1 MLRDRL
7 VCGIGDET
15 TQRLL
20 LAEAELTFKKALEIA
35 TSQESASKNVQTLRG
50 FQSHVGTPASQVPP
64 VEPVH
69 LLKTG
74 KQPQTPTEQKSKDS
88 VATCHRCGRGGHKAS
103 QCKFLKEKCH
113 ACGKI
118 GHLKCMCR
126 SHRAQGTV
134 KTVDTSTTDT
144 GQYQLYHLED
154 STLPKASQNTYVVML
169 TVDGKQLQFEV
180 DTGAS
185 LSLISEETYKEFWP
199 NMSLQDTTVN
209 LKT

>member
-1 MLRDRL
+1 M
-7 VCGIGDET
+7 
-15 TQRLL
+15 
-20 LAEAELTFKKALEIA
+20 
-35 TSQESASKNVQTLRG
+35 
-50 FQSHVGTPASQVPP
+50 
-64 VEPVH
+64 
-69 LLKTG
+69 KTG
-74 KQPQTPTEQKSKDS
+74 KQPQTPPEQKSKDS

-118 GHLKCMCR
+118 GHLKRMCR
-126 SHRAQGTV
+126 SHRSQGTV
-134 KTVDTSTTDT
+134 KTVDTSTTGT

-154 STLPKASQNTYVVML
+154 STLPKASQNPYVVTL

-199 NMSLQDTTVN
+199 DMSLQDTTVN
-209 LKT
+209 LKTYTGTPLKVLGVMNASVSYGQQSVKLPLLVIEGTVS